1 MVAASDEIIKFCLE
15 MGGSITG
22 EHGVGMEKDRL
33 MPLLFSEAEL
43 DLMRHV
49 RDAFN
54 PKGLLNPDKIFPS
67 KKGCGEIHVQ
77 PLPQQ
82 GVAAI

>member
-1 MVAASDEIIKFCLE
+1 MSTADEIIQHCISV
-15 MGGSITG
+15 GGSITG

-43 DLMRHV
+43 GFMRRV

-54 PKGLLNPDKIFPS
+54 PAGLLNPGKIFPS
-67 KKGCGEIHVQ
+67 GKGCGETRIR
-77 PLPQQ
+77 PLP
-82 GVAAI
+82 VAGTVAG

>member
-1 MVAASDEIIKFCLE
+1 

-33 MPLLFSEAEL
+33 MPLLFTEAEL
-43 DLMRHV
+43 DVMRRV

-54 PKGLLNPDKIFPS
+54 PQGLLNPEKIFPT
-67 KKGCGEIHVQ
+67 KKGCGEIHVR
-77 PLPQQ
+77 PLPMV
-82 GVAAI
+82 GATSAPST